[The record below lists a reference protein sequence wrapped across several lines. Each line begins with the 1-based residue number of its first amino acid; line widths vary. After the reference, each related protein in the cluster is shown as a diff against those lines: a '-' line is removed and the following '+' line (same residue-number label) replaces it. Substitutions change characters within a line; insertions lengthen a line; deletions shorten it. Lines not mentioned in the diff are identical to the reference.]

1 MAKERSR
8 GKGYQSRRVGG
19 RSMRQRFLIVC
30 EGEKTEPAYFESFRA
45 PTVVV
50 HAKSGSSDP
59 LRLVMEAD
67 DLRQRARNDDDH
79 YDQVWCVF
87 DRDEV
92 AVDRFNRALG
102 EAERLNICVAYSNQ
116 AFELWFLL
124 HYQSGAGGL
133 SRKTYQ
139 QRLGQLLKRPY
150 KKNDY
155 RLYEELE
162 AYQEEAITRAIHLL
176 ANYKP
181 CCPVDDDPS
190 TTVHLL
196 VQELRRF
203 SRL

>member
-1 MAKERSR
+1 MAKGRSR
-8 GKGYQSRRVGG
+8 GKGYHSRRVGG

-30 EGEKTEPAYFESFRA
+30 EGEKTEPAYFKSFRA

-50 HAKSGSSDP
+50 RAESGSSDP

-67 DLRQRARNDDDH
+67 NLRRRARNDDDH

-92 AVDRFNRALG
+92 AVDRFNRALD
-102 EAERLNICVAYSNQ
+102 EAKQLNIRVAYSNQ

-133 SRKTYQ
+133 SRKAYQ

-155 RLYEELE
+155 RLYEALE
-162 AYQEEAITRAIHLL
+162 ANQEEAITRAVHLL
-176 ANYKP
+176 AGYDP
-181 CCPVDDDPS
+181 CCPADDDPS

-203 SRL
+203 SRP